1 MDIKNESSTKK
12 LLRIILVAILL
23 LVGTGLGINMLFF
36 SPYQPMSVIYMVL
49 VVAVW
54 ILCITGGKTMIG
66 DYIQTRKKE
75 KEAKK

>member
-1 MDIKNESSTKK
+1 MDVKNESSTKK

-23 LVGTGLGINMLFF
+23 LVGTGIGINMLFF

-54 ILCITGGKTMIG
+54 IICIIGGRTMIG

>member
-1 MDIKNESSTKK
+1 MDVKNESSTKK

-23 LVGTGLGINMLFF
+23 LVGTGIGINMLFF

-54 ILCITGGKTMIG
+54 IICITGGRTMIW

>member
-1 MDIKNESSTKK
+1 MDVKNESSTKK

-54 ILCITGGKTMIG
+54 IICIIGGRTMIW